1 MIAKTGVQ
9 VVRVKTMAD
18 NSKRVEIDFGES
30 IKLSSFD
37 DLLGTTVSVIIVPD
51 RDDIYPLLEQFAN
64 ELSNIERNR
73 HD

>member
-18 NSKRVEIDFGES
+18 NSKRIEIDFGEN

-37 DLLGTTVSVIIVPD
+37 DLLGTTVSVIVVPD
-51 RDDIYPLLEQFAN
+51 REDIYPLIEQFAN
-64 ELSNIERNR
+64 ELELLKRN
-73 HD
+73 

>member
-37 DLLGTTVSVIIVPD
+37 DLLGTTISVIIVPD